1 MGLRRKGR
9 EIALQTLYSLEY
21 LETDSYLKELGW
33 LEKYKEKMAEICE
46 DNHIETDSKICEFAA
61 SIIEGIIPNL
71 DVIDENIGSHS
82 TNWSIDKIA
91 NLDKCL
97 LRIATYEML
106 FTQTPPPIVMDEAIE
121 IAKKFCAESS
131 SKFINGILNAIA
143 KEKDE

>member
-21 LETDSYLKELGW
+21 LETDEYLKELGW
-33 LEKYKEKMAEICE
+33 FEKYQEKMTEIC
-46 DNHIETDSKICEFAA
+46 DDKNITSNSKICEFAT
-61 SIIEGIIPNL
+61 SIIDGIIPNL
-71 DVIDENIGSHS
+71 ETIDENIGAHS

-106 FTQTPPPIVMDEAIE
+106 FTDTPPAIVMNEAIE

>member
-9 EIALQTLYSLEY
+9 EIALQTLYSLEF

-33 LEKYKEKMAEICE
+33 LEAYKEKLSEICS
-46 DNHIETDSKICEFAA
+46 DNHIDNDSKICEFAA
-61 SIIEGIIPNL
+61 SIIDGMIPNL
-71 DVIDENIGSHS
+71 EVIDENIGAHS

-91 NLDKCL
+91 SLDKCL

-106 FTQTPPPIVMDEAIE
+106 FTDTPPAIVMNEAIE